1 MADTEVLNG
10 DDTQLPSDQ
19 ALQFEED
26 ERKAEEERKKYREPP
41 IVFKETIDVR
51 NNENKPFKYLC
62 LIFVQVKAEYDS
74 LAAKVMDQLSA
85 EDKQALEELRQY
97 MLCNEGSW
105 VVGDGFLNFT
115 GTKIFHP
122 F

>member
-10 DDTQLPSDQ
+10 DDTQLPSDE

-51 NNENKPFKYLC
+51 NSKQKPFKYLS
-62 LIFVQVKAEYDS
+62 LIFV
-74 LAAKVMDQLSA
+74 
-85 EDKQALEELRQY
+85 
-97 MLCNEGSW
+97 
-105 VVGDGFLNFT
+105 
-115 GTKIFHP
+115 
-122 F
+122 